1 MAKQKHLAVSET
13 THKKVKLAATI
24 EGKTISEL
32 IDDYFKEYDELI
44 KED

>member
-13 THKKVKLAATI
+13 THKKVKLAATL

-32 IDDYFKEYDELI
+32 IDDYFSDYDDMIGE
-44 KED
+44 